1 LKIRISCI
9 VQWALGHVTPNRTHT
24 MNLVVM
30 KVNIQATVV
39 FMKRYGH
46 NVRVRELVVANV
58 NYLQWIDF
66 WKMLNYSSIHCDCV

>member
-1 LKIRISCI
+1 
-9 VQWALGHVTPNRTHT
+9 